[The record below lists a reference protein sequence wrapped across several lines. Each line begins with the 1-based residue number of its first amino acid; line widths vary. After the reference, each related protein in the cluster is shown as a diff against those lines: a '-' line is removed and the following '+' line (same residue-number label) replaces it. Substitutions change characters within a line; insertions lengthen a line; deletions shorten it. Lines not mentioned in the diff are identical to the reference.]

1 MYFMIANALIY
12 LGVIGLW
19 MKEKRANMIGFAVVG
34 VLETLTLIMGI
45 YVYASF
51 DSFALQNTVLD
62 NDEDRP
68 IMSIY
73 YECFIRVGVFI
84 VFSALQ
90 YLTYRKMFD

>member
-34 VLETLTLIMGI
+34 VLEALTLIMGI

-51 DSFALQNTVLD
+51 DSFA
-62 NDEDRP
+62 
-68 IMSIY
+68 I
-73 YECFIRVGVFI
+73 
-84 VFSALQ
+84 
-90 YLTYRKMFD
+90 